1 MYEHILVPYD
11 GSDEAEKGAIHGI
24 ELAAAL
30 GATAHGLYVSDL
42 PGVPRALSIRDDEE
56 TVRQEYREY
65 GEEKLAEL
73 EAIADEHGV
82 EFTMN
87 FRTGTT
93 SEEIV
98 DFAEAEGMDVI
109 VMGSAYRGKLG
120 NLIGGVTDRVVRS
133 STVPVISQR
142 MGVDE
147 L

>member
-1 MYEHILVPYD
+1 MYEHVLVPYD
-11 GSDEAEKGAIHGI
+11 GSDEARKGAIHGI

-30 GATAHGLYVSDL
+30 GAEVHGLYVSDL
-42 PGVPRALSIRDDEE
+42 PGVPRALSIRDDED

-65 GEEKLAEL
+65 GEKVLGDLSEIAE
-73 EAIADEHGV
+73 EHGV
-82 EFTMN
+82 EFSSN

-98 DFAEAEGMDVI
+98 DYAESEDMDVI